1 MQKNRSK
8 TIWNTKTMVI
18 LGMMMA
24 LNIVLTRVLA
34 INIGGFVRLSL
45 GSICSILTG
54 LWFGPAAGGIAGAA
68 ADVVGMMLA
77 PSGAF
82 IPLITVSAAMWGILP
97 GLMRPLIRGNRN
109 AKIARIAMIV
119 IVTSV
124 VCQLGL
130 TMVGLA
136 GVYGW
141 GIVPGRLIQF
151 AGSTPLYCVITA
163 ALYFGPVTGMILQ
176 APSDIPS
183 VPGSVRG
190 TVL

>member
-1 MQKNRSK
+1 MQKNRSR
-8 TIWNTKTMVI
+8 TVWNARTMAI

-54 LWFGPAAGGIAGAA
+54 LWFGPVAGCIAGAA

-82 IPLITVSAAMWGILP
+82 IPLITVSAAVWGILP
-97 GLMRPLIRGNRN
+97 GLMRHLIRGNRSR
-109 AKIARIAMIV
+109 KIAMLTLIV
-119 IVTSV
+119 VVTSI

-130 TMVGLA
+130 TMFGLA

-151 AGSTPLYCVITA
+151 AGSTPLYCIVTVV
-163 ALYFGPVTGMILQ
+163 LYFGPVTGMVYD
-176 APSDIPS
+176 S
-183 VPGSVRG
+183 RG
-190 TVL
+190 EKSCCVTQ